1 MCTFLKRFFS
11 LGFADA
17 STIFSSVLFKKLGPF
32 IAKISRNFR
41 DLKMVYFTKISYF
54 ATFIITQYFHFA

>member
-17 STIFSSVLFKKLGPF
+17 STFSSVLFKKLGPF

-41 DLKMVYFTKISYF
+41 DLKMVYFTKISY